1 MSPFQPVT
9 GEQSRRSIALELLA
23 ARSADEVVT
32 YEELAEAL
40 GVDDRPIAQAAVNT
54 AKLALER
61 DHNKAVAA
69 VKDVGYR
76 VVHASEQLGLAK
88 RHQVSS
94 RRQLVRARSKVKNID
109 MAKLTEG
116 EKAAVTLAA
125 TALGLQIEY
134 ARRADIRAG
143 NLEDAVAKLTEGQ
156 GKSAD
161 AVAELM
167 ARLEKLESKLSA
179 KDEAGA
185 TEVATFKVAAGSPHG
200 SGAAA

>member
-9 GEQSRRSIALELLA
+9 GEQSRRAIALEVLA

-32 YEELAEAL
+32 YGELADAL
-40 GVDDRPIAQAAVNT
+40 GVDDRAIAQAAVNT

-61 DHNKAVAA
+61 DHNKAVVA

-76 VVHASEQLGLAK
+76 VVHANEQLGLAK

-109 MAKLTEG
+109 MTKLSEG

-185 TEVATFKVAAGSPHG
+185 ETVAPATAPKIASAA
-200 SGAAA
+200 